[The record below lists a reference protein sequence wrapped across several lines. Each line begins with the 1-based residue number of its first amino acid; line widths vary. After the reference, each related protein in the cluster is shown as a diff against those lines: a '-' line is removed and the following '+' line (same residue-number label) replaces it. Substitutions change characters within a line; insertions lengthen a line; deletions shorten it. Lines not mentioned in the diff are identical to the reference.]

1 MAVEFSIGELAR
13 RASVTPRTIRYYVEI
28 GLLPPP
34 SGAGRASAY
43 GPEHLERLDL
53 IKKLQAYRL
62 SLEEIRDH
70 LATEPDAESGVRGG
84 FFAAPVPA
92 QPFEH
97 RLRQSTFASASDYI
111 RQIREQVEPS
121 VPRETLREHLRQ
133 RTPSAEQWLRI
144 VLTPDV
150 ELHVRRRGTRTDR
163 RVAKLVKEARRI
175 LDEEES
181 S

>member
-1 MAVEFSIGELAR
+1 MAMELSIGELAR
-13 RASVTPRTIRYYVEI
+13 RAGVTRRTIRYYVEI

-43 GPEHLERLDL
+43 GPEHLERLEL

-70 LATEPDAESGVRGG
+70 LAAEPNAESSVRAASL
-84 FFAAPVPA
+84 AAPVPA
-92 QPFEH
+92 QPLEA
-97 RLRQSTFASASDYI
+97 RLRQSTFASAADYI
-111 RQIREQVEPS
+111 RQIRQQVEPF
-121 VPRETLREHLRQ
+121 VPRETMSEHPRQ
-133 RTPSAEQWLRI
+133 RVHSTEQWLRI

-163 RVAKLVKEARRI
+163 RLAKLVKEARRI

>member
-1 MAVEFSIGELAR
+1 MEFSIGELGR
-13 RASVTPRTIRYYVEI
+13 RASVTRRTIRYYVEI

-43 GPEHLERLDL
+43 GPEHLERLGL

-70 LATEPDAESGVRGG
+70 LAAEPNAESSVRAAS
-84 FFAAPVPA
+84 FAAPLPA
-92 QPFEH
+92 QPLEA
-97 RLRQSTFASASDYI
+97 RPPEAMLASAADYV
-111 RQIREQVEPS
+111 REIREQVEPF
-121 VPRETLREHLRQ
+121 VPRETMREHPRQ
-133 RTPSAEQWLRI
+133 RAHSAEQWLRI

-163 RVAKLVKEARRI
+163 RLAKLVKEARRI